1 MKKDIENQKFTIFG
15 MLKVGHRKFDEKI
28 IGTEFISEQAGL
40 FEEKLG
46 LMPCLRPLSNVL
58 F

>member
-1 MKKDIENQKFTIFG
+1 

-58 F
+58 L